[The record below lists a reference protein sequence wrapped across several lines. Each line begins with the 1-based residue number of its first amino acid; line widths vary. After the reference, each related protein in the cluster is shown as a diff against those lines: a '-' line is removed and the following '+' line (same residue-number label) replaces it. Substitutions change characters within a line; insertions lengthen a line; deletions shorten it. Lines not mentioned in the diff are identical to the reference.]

1 MRESTASIA
10 AWADETFGGAASLF
24 RVACRANEELAELL
38 RAISAGQPTDKI
50 AEEAADVAIV
60 LCRVGHQTGTDILE
74 CAAHWL
80 AGKRQGA
87 AAQHAIDANRQMASL
102 LALTMESNGTGL
114 RVTLIQIVGS
124 LINVCHAFGKNLFE
138 EIDRKME
145 VNHSREWKTDGTG
158 HGYHKR
164 AAS

>member
-1 MRESTASIA
+1 MRESTESIA
-10 AWADETFGGAASLF
+10 IWAHETFGGAASLF
-24 RVACRANEELAELL
+24 RIACRANEELAELL

-50 AEEAADVAIV
+50 AEEAADTAIV
-60 LCRVGHQTGTDILE
+60 LCRIGHQTGTDILE
-74 CAAHWL
+74 CAGHWL
-80 AGKRQGA
+80 AGRKREGA

-102 LALTMESNGTGL
+102 LALTLESNGTGL

-124 LINVCHAFGKNLFE
+124 LINVCHSFGKNLFE

-145 VNHSREWKTDGTG
+145 VNHSRTWEKDGTG

-164 AAS
+164 AG